1 MVYCL
6 LIPWEFSN
14 LMSMELCEVWN
25 TQVWYN
31 APGGEDLT
39 KWLQDI
45 CVGEKDRKMVM
56 LWENKTRRGT
66 DRWKEK

>member
-45 CVGEKDRKMVM
+45 CVGEKDRKMVKV
-56 LWENKTRRGT
+56 EVREGNKKS
-66 DRWKEK
+66 DACV